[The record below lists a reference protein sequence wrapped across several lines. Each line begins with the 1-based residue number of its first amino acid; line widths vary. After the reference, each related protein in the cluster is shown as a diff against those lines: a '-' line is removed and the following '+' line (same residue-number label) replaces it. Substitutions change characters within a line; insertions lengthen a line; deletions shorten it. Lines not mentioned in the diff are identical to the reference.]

1 MKWSIL
7 DTHATI
13 AKLVVVVPLAV
24 VLLAVVVGTTAT
36 SVSVSTS
43 AKLVVVSVSTTP
55 PRGVVVVEVLTN
67 AVVVGTKALVVV
79 VVSRVL
85 ASPVV
90 SGAMVD
96 RVSMARVAPRAL
108 VDWETMMVS
117 PSYEAGR
124 RGGGEGGLGSVGE
137 VRRREGGGG
146 REIDSRPTERDSS
159 RSSETSPWKQ
169 GKKKQEPQ

>member
-1 MKWSIL
+1 MGTRRGEGDDNGGSVRLNCTDGGRESAELAQL

-13 AKLVVVVPLAV
+13 AKLVVVVALAV

-43 AKLVVVSVSTTP
+43 AKLVVVSVSTP

-79 VVSRVL
+79 VVNRVL

-90 SGAMVD
+90 SGTRVD
-96 RVSMARVAPRAL
+96 RVSMARVLPRAL

-117 PSYEAGR
+117 PSCEAG
-124 RGGGEGGLGSVGE
+124 
-137 VRRREGGGG
+137 
-146 REIDSRPTERDSS
+146 
-159 RSSETSPWKQ
+159 
-169 GKKKQEPQ
+169 